1 MNSPHK
7 GPVTRQTMFPFDD
20 VIMSTRRQT
29 TFRSF
34 IIHIKPNFFMG
45 GGDFCLTSCRRHY
58 ITGVLFRGCFGCSQ
72 VAITRCILIIQY
84 NLVGDISLIDIWH
97 IERKNSCK
105 HWDHVI
111 TDVRYHSYIYIY
123 IYIYA
128 LADLTVQMLTLLHN
142 YLDRQSQYSNTWN
155 STFLALTAQVVRAF
169 GMNSKVGGSSL
180 PQVETFFVS
189 KSSTLSQEH
198 PFVTPKWMLVPAHS

>member
-1 MNSPHK
+1 M
-7 GPVTRQTMFPFDD
+7 TDEFPAQRASNAADNVSIWWRHHVNKEADD
-20 VIMSTRRQT
+20 IS
-29 TFRSF
+29 
-34 IIHIKPNFFMG
+34 IIHKTYQTKFLYG
-45 GGDFCLTSCRRHY
+45 FCLTSCRRHY
-58 ITGVLFRGCFGCSQ
+58 ITGILFRGCFGCSQ
-72 VAITRCILIIQY
+72 VAITRCILMIQY

-97 IERKNSCK
+97 IERKISCK

-155 STFLALTAQVVRAF
+155 STFLALTAQVARAF